1 MQAVSPSRRHRA
13 DAPWAVDSGQLR
25 EVPRGETGLTTGF
38 VEATESGPALCAEVN
53 PILALEQRI
62 PLSIHRGNQR
72 LLQTLTLQE
81 LWHGTL
87 STDAT
92 HSEQAGLMARR
103 AASMTHAAGFSAS

>member
-1 MQAVSPSRRHRA
+1 MILNNYHTISRIKELY
-13 DAPWAVDSGQLR
+13 P
-25 EVPRGETGLTTGF
+25 EPLTPEL
-38 VEATESGPALCAEVN
+38 V
-53 PILALEQRI
+53 
-62 PLSIHRGNQR
+62 IH
-72 LLQTLTLQE
+72 LTLQE

>member
-1 MQAVSPSRRHRA
+1 MKTCPADKSSPC
-13 DAPWAVDSGQLR
+13 VR
-25 EVPRGETGLTTGF
+25 EVPPGQTGLTTGF